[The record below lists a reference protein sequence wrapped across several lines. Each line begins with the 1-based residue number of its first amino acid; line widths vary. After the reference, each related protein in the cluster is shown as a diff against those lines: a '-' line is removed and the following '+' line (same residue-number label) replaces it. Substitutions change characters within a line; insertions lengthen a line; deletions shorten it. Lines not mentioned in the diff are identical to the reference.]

1 MKVSKKG
8 ILASTSDLKA
18 HRLDLALDNLA
29 EMVAGSALDSE
40 AYFKAGQKLFEER
53 DGGNEALSDA
63 LRVRL
68 VEASTL
74 LAQVEVDYPKVWQHN
89 DWRETCD
96 AMSRRLESHG
106 EVTPEWL
113 KTQFERLE

>member
-1 MKVSKKG
+1 VKVSKKG

-40 AYFKAGQKLFEER
+40 AYFDAGQRLFEER
-53 DGGNEALSDA
+53 RLSEALSDS

-96 AMSRRLESHG
+96 AMTRRLESHG